1 MESDAMV
8 GGQCENVQV
17 FVVSVCESAYACLS
31 CVKYIQMKSNGP
43 IKASRL
49 IEIKPKLLY
58 CLVI

>member
-1 MESDAMV
+1 MV